1 MKNKNTKKNNL
12 RYDESKNKK
21 QNSKTLIK
29 KDMTKKNI
37 SKKDICKDCK
47 RTKYLPDLVY
57 GGIDGAVTT
66 FAVVSGVI
74 GASLGSQ
81 IILILGFANLFAD
94 GFSMA
99 ISNYLSKKSDGDLG
113 NHLRVTPLN
122 SALATFIAFLIVGF
136 IPLFSFVIATIMPSE
151 FFVENQFS
159 FSIILTAIAF
169 LLVGYFKGEV
179 VGEHRI
185 KSALQTFLIGGIAAA
200 IAFAIGY
207 GLKVFIGI

>member
-1 MKNKNTKKNNL
+1 MKKTKK
-12 RYDESKNKK
+12 E
-21 QNSKTLIK
+21 
-29 KDMTKKNI
+29 
-37 SKKDICKDCK
+37 ICKDCK

-74 GASLGSQ
+74 GASLGAH

-99 ISNYLSKKSDGDLG
+99 VSNYLSKNSDSDLG
-113 NHLRVTPLN
+113 TKLKTTPLS
-122 SALATFIAFLIVGF
+122 SAIATFVAFLVVGF
-136 IPLFSFVIATIMPSE
+136 IPLLSFVIASVTQNNYFI
-151 FFVENQFS
+151 ENQFN

-185 KSALQTFLIGGIAAA
+185 KSALQTLLIGGIAAI

-207 GLKVFIGI
+207 GLKVGFGL